1 MTEAEQITDLRRQLL
16 QMELRALD
24 AEGRL
29 TFLQNQQC
37 QSRAQQVQAELAE
50 LPSTSSE

>member
-1 MTEAEQITDLRRQLL
+1 MTEAEQITELRRKLL
-16 QMELRALD
+16 QMELRALE

-50 LPSTSSE
+50 LPPAPAE